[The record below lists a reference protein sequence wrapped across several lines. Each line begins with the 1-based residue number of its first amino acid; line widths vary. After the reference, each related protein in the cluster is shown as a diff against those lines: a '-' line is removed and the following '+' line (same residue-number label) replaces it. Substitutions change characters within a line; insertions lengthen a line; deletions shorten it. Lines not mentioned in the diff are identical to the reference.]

1 MKELLLSIKEKNIKK
16 NAAVFNIYLT
26 CKTCKLSN
34 LVVNMLNRIIL
45 NYSDV
50 AYIKVVIFHRLHLT
64 NPCSAAI
71 ALWTSHNMQ
80 IWRKLHFQVTQGQS
94 IPLTNQMLWK
104 SQVLSSQKFQS
115 TITESFPSQSP
126 CLL

>member
-1 MKELLLSIKEKNIKK
+1 MKELLLSVKEKNIKK

-26 CKTCKLSN
+26 CKTCKLSS

-50 AYIKVVIFHRLHLT
+50 GYIQIVIFHRLHLT
-64 NPCSAAI
+64 NHCSAAI
-71 ALWTSHNMQ
+71 APWISHNMQ
-80 IWRKLHFQVTQGQS
+80 IWKRLCFQVTQGQS

-104 SQVLSSQKFQS
+104 SQVHSSQKFQS

-126 CLL
+126 CLF